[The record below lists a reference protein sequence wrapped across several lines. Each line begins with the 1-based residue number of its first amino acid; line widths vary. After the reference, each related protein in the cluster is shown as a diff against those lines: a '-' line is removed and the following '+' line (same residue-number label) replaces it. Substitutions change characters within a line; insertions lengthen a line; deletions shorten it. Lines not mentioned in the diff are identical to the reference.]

1 MEPTTRNLLTVVV
14 ARLDVAA
21 TEKMLLN
28 AALPEAYKLVDV
40 ASTIT
45 RLVIVEV
52 ELFASIPPVNC
63 ASPVTPSDVVVA
75 LVVVLVIIE
84 RFVIVEVALLTRS
97 VPSVAMLVL
106 MVVPAL
112 TAIVTK
118 RTPATTDK
126 VIVKPFLINEDSLF
140 ITTITMLN

>member
-1 MEPTTRNLLTVVV
+1 MTVVV

-106 MVVPAL
+106 MVVLAL